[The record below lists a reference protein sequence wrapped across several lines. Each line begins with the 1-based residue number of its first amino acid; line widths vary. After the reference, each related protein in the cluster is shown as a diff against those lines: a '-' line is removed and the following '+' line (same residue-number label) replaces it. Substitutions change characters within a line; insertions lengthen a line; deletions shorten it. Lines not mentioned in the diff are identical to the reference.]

1 MGMFDDFNTLFH
13 TKWGLDFGTYRSMV
27 AYTMNSEAPKTPQYR
42 DENLGG
48 VPSLFWRDENGN
60 EYVGDQVSEREGRYH
75 DPEGVCS
82 SVKMKLQE
90 DRITLYGKSYS
101 PTEIAVRL
109 VQRILEVSRSALQQE
124 FVEMDFDEI
133 VVGYP
138 IRFNAADRGEL
149 EAILKT
155 ATNGKHIRLTPEP
168 TLAALCN
175 DYFSR
180 RIGRR
185 PKTTLVF
192 DMGAGTFDCTVIRP
206 VTNRTARNPHPYEE
220 LASDGSFIA
229 GNRMDELMT
238 ELIVEKLRQN
248 PGGIIMSVIE
258 NQRTASYKWLSQEFA
273 REQKERLSE
282 AEDGKIDFDVS
293 YSGCGSSGKLTITR
307 GEYEEKIR
315 SEIQKNV
322 DIAAQTLARAKLGE
336 HPDVDILLVGGST
349 YIPLVKKLLE
359 EKFDWIKENIMQ
371 RFPEKAV
378 ALGAALYA
386 AEPEVIASKVM
397 FGYAVETHISSKN
410 KNMLHVRIGADDELP
425 KTVKGNY
432 YTRYDNQRYVSFP
445 IYEIS
450 HGKFDDLLELSD
462 GTRAED
468 NGEVYEISHDF
479 GRKVPVDTKVELT
492 TTLDQNGVLT
502 MIVDDLGISSET
514 TKKTFRRISTVTK

>member
-1 MGMFDDFNTLFH
+1 M
-13 TKWGLDFGTYRSMV
+13 
-27 AYTMNSEAPKTPQYR
+27 
-42 DENLGG
+42 
-48 VPSLFWRDENGN
+48 FWRDKNGN
-60 EYVGDQVSEREGRYH
+60 EYVGDQVLERSDVIH

-90 DRITLYGKSYS
+90 DRITLHGKSYS

-109 VQRILEVSRSALQQE
+109 VQRILEVSRAALEQE

-155 ATNGKHIRLTPEP
+155 ATNGKHIRLAPEP
-168 TLAALCN
+168 ILAALSN
-175 DYFSR
+175 DYFCR
-180 RIGRR
+180 RMGRR

-206 VTNRTARNPHPYEE
+206 VTNRTARKPHPYEE

-229 GNRMDELMT
+229 GNRMDVLMT

-248 PGGIIMSVIE
+248 PGGIIMSEIE
-258 NQRTASYKWLSQEFA
+258 SQTTASYKWLSQKFA
-273 REQKERLSE
+273 REQKERLSKQS
-282 AEDGKIDFDVS
+282 DGTFLVS
-293 YSGCGSSGKLTITR
+293 YDTCGSSGWLNITR

-349 YIPLVKKLLE
+349 YIPLVRKLLE
-359 EKFDWIKENIMQ
+359 EKFDWIPKENIMQ

-378 ALGAALYA
+378 VFGAALYA
-386 AEPEVIASKVM
+386 AEPEVIASKVI
-397 FGYAVETHISSKN
+397 FGYAVETFVSSKN
-410 KNMLHVRIGADDELP
+410 KHMLHVRIGADDELP

-450 HGKFDDLLELSD
+450 HGESGDYLDVSD

-468 NGEVYEISHDF
+468 NGEVYEITHDF

-502 MIVDDLGISSET
+502 MTVDDLGISSET

>member
-48 VPSLFWRDENGN
+48 VPSVFWRDENGN
-60 EYVGDQVSEREGRYH
+60 EYVGDQVLERNGIVR
-75 DPEGVCS
+75 DPEGVCP
-82 SVKMKLQE
+82 SVKMKLGE
-90 DRITLYGKSYS
+90 NSITLHGKSYS

-124 FVEMDFDEI
+124 FIEMDFDEI

-138 IRFNAADRGEL
+138 VRFNAADRGEL

-155 ATNGKHIRLTPEP
+155 ATNGKHIRLVHEP
-168 TLAALCN
+168 ILAALAN

-185 PKTTLVF
+185 PRTTLVF

-206 VTNRTARNPHPYEE
+206 VSNRTARKPHPYEE

-229 GNRMDELMT
+229 GNRMDELMI
-238 ELIVEKLRQN
+238 ELILDKLRMN
-248 PGGIIMSVIE
+248 PNGISPLVFNNRANYSI
-258 NQRTASYKWLSQEFA
+258 LCQEFA
-273 REQKERLSE
+273 RVWKEQLSGIE
-282 AEDGKIDFDVS
+282 EDSF
-293 YSGCGSSGKLTITR
+293 YLNHPNFGSSGWLNITR
-307 GEYEEKIR
+307 GEYEAKIR
-315 SEIQKNV
+315 NEIQKNV

-349 YIPLVKKLLE
+349 YIPLVRKLLE
-359 EKFDWIKENIMQ
+359 EKFDWIPKENIRQ

-378 ALGAALYA
+378 VFGAALYA
-386 AEPEVIASKVM
+386 AEPEVIASKVI
-397 FGYAVETHISSKN
+397 FGYAVETFVSSKN
-410 KNMLHVRIGADDELP
+410 KHMLHVRIGADDELP

-450 HGKFDDLLELSD
+450 HGESGDYLDVSD

-468 NGEVYEISHDF
+468 NGEVYEITHDF

-502 MIVDDLGISSET
+502 MTVDDLGISSET
-514 TKKTFRRISTVTK
+514 TKKTFRRISTVAK